1 LDGAAARRKISRLHG
16 KLCARRIPGAL
27 ALESTMKPAEN
38 TRFDRLYQR
47 HLRALK
53 LQGTLRYFQ
62 ERRLLR
68 D

>member
-1 LDGAAARRKISRLHG
+1 
-16 KLCARRIPGAL
+16 
-27 ALESTMKPAEN
+27 MKPAEN